1 MSFNFPPISDRHNL
15 NRFIKILFCGQ
26 LLYLFRYNKKIKNI
40 NLIIPRLHKMKRFIL
55 LIILLTTLSYTT
67 TTHHITNPY
76 KKIRY
81 TQKYNSGIRA
91 ILIEKEKNFNR
102 CYRKFKA
109 FDICILREEEKKDNI
124 SMIYRLKKAGYKRW
138 LKLMSEK

>member
-1 MSFNFPPISDRHNL
+1 
-15 NRFIKILFCGQ
+15 
-26 LLYLFRYNKKIKNI
+26 
-40 NLIIPRLHKMKRFIL
+40 MKRFIL
-55 LIILLTTLSYTT
+55 LVILLTTLSYTT
-67 TTHHITNPY
+67 TTHHITNHITNPY

-81 TQKYNSGIRA
+81 TQKYNAGIRA